1 MLIAQLLT
9 DCINRQNDAH
19 IKLCAISL
27 DIAELENDVQF
38 ARYSISQIELGIV
51 AGLVGPDN
59 DWKSLGSNDGAR
71 KHAIEHA
78 QSTNGHLKDAKN
90 GLHQLE
96 IELNERR
103 AEFDNLKRLHAAMS
117 IQQSTLAALLQTLGN
132 IDLPDLSTVNDAE
145 SPTEM
150 DFTNLGI

>member
-9 DCINRQNDAH
+9 DCIKRQNDAH
-19 IKLCAISL
+19 ILLCDISF
-27 DIAELENDVQF
+27 DIAQQEDDVYV
-38 ARYSISQIELGIV
+38 AKSNISQIELSIV

-71 KHAIEHA
+71 KHAIEVA
-78 QSTNGHLKDAKN
+78 QVNNGHLKDAKN
-90 GLHQLE
+90 GLQRLE
-96 IELNERR
+96 SELNERR

-145 SPTEM
+145 SPTET

>member
-1 MLIAQLLT
+1 MLISQHLT
-9 DCINRQNDAH
+9 DCISRQNDAH
-19 IKLCAISL
+19 TLLCDISL
-27 DIAELENDVQF
+27 DSAQLENDVYV
-38 ARYSISQIELGIV
+38 AKSNISQIELSIV